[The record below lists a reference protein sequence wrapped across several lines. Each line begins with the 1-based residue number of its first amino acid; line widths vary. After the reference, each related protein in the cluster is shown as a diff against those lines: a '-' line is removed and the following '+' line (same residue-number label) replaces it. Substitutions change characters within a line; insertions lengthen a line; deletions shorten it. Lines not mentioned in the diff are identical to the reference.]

1 MKQYYIFFVLIF
13 PLFVNAQVDLSVSP
27 SPDGEDSYVY
37 VNNEILFVTKGINLE
52 KNNNS
57 STEASIYLRSKAQL
71 LQGDDIDNSGDGY
84 LSVFQEGT
92 SNAFDY
98 NYWGMPVVTT
108 GKKLNQIL
116 YEPIDKTASR
126 PVQITSNLNGS
137 ANPLTISSR
146 WIYKFSGLGY
156 NSWQH
161 IGNNINQL
169 AAGLGFSMKGTNGT
183 DNTTIDGVKN
193 NPGSAQR
200 YDFRGIP
207 NNGNITLNI
216 DPNKSILVGNPYPSA
231 IDLDAF
237 LKDPD
242 NDITGIA
249 YFWDSE
255 ANGKSHYLKDY
266 EGGYGAYSPGAGGYV
281 PAIFKKYANQS
292 GNVIGNA
299 GENGAKYNVKYLP
312 IGAGFNV
319 IGNDT
324 GGTVTFKNSHRIY
337 DPNTAIKLREK
348 SAETGSTNSSVIIKN
363 DEAVKIRLNVNLN
376 DTYTRQLLVAFNENA
391 TVGPDKAMDAPMF
404 GKLAS
409 DASFN
414 IEEKEY
420 MINVLPFDRSKMIP
434 LNIVTVSEMEVDFSI
449 DTTDFLDNENIY
461 LYDSEN
467 NRYTDIKK
475 EHYKLQLNG
484 DFKDRFFIAFEND
497 QLTEEEKIQETKEEE
512 TFVTSIDIFQNNNE
526 GRLQI
531 VVPKDVKVKH
541 VAVYNLNAGAVINQ
555 DISTLEKELSFST
568 TNLMDAIYIVQI
580 KTTDNRTVTK
590 KITVK
595 N

>member
-1 MKQYYIFFVLIF
+1 M
-13 PLFVNAQVDLSVSP
+13 
-27 SPDGEDSYVY
+27 
-37 VNNEILFVTKGINLE
+37 
-52 KNNNS
+52 
-57 STEASIYLRSKAQL
+57 
-71 LQGDDIDNSGDGY
+71 
-84 LSVFQEGT
+84 
-92 SNAFDY
+92 
-98 NYWGMPVVTT
+98 
-108 GKKLNQIL
+108 
-116 YEPIDKTASR
+116 
-126 PVQITSNLNGS
+126 
-137 ANPLTISSR
+137 
-146 WIYKFSGLGY
+146 
-156 NSWQH
+156 
-161 IGNNINQL
+161 
-169 AAGLGFSMKGTNGT
+169 
-183 DNTTIDGVKN
+183 
-193 NPGSAQR
+193 
-200 YDFRGIP
+200 
-207 NNGNITLNI
+207 
-216 DPNKSILVGNPYPSA
+216 
-231 IDLDAF
+231 
-237 LKDPD
+237 
-242 NDITGIA
+242 
-249 YFWDSE
+249 
-255 ANGKSHYLKDY
+255 
-266 EGGYGAYSPGAGGYV
+266 
-281 PAIFKKYANQS
+281 
-292 GNVIGNA
+292 
-299 GENGAKYNVKYLP
+299 
-312 IGAGFNV
+312 
-319 IGNDT
+319 
-324 GGTVTFKNSHRIY
+324 
-337 DPNTAIKLREK
+337 
-348 SAETGSTNSSVIIKN
+348 
-363 DEAVKIRLNVNLN
+363 NVNLN

-391 TVGPDKAMDAPMF
+391 TLGPDKAMDAPMF

-497 QLTEEEKIQETKEEE
+497 QPTEEEKIQETKEEE
-512 TFVTSIDIFQNNNE
+512 TFVASIDIFQNNNE